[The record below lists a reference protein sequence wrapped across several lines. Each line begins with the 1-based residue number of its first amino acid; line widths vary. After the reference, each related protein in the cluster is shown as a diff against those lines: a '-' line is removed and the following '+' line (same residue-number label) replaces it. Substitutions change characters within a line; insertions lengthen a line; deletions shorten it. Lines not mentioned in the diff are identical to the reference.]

1 MINFLLDGQ
10 NCIKQKIDKMKS
22 KKSKLI
28 LVVVSVI
35 LIAVVI
41 VIFTGGKKSVTY
53 NTVTVSKGKL
63 ETTVMATGYV
73 QPVEVVEV
81 GTQVSGV
88 IEKIYVDY
96 NSQVKKGQLLAQLET
111 NTLLEK
117 VNQAKASLR
126 AAQSDLAFATQ
137 NYERVKTLYEANA
150 ATKATYE
157 DATNRRNQAETTSE
171 NAKATLKQAEVDL
184 SYAFI
189 YSPIDGV
196 ILDRAVNTGQTVAAA
211 FSTPTLFTIAED
223 LTKMQ
228 VEADVDEADIGQ
240 VRVGQQVIF
249 TVDAY
254 PRETFAG
261 TVSQLRL
268 QPVVTANV
276 VTYTVVVNAPNPDEK
291 LLPGMTANITIIVAS
306 EKGLL
311 VPVEAVNFRMD
322 EELADYLDINGNLAD
337 VGRGVWTK
345 SGDNIERNQITT
357 GLGDGI
363 FFIVNSGL
371 SAGQEVI
378 LSASIGKKQAAKK
391 NTSLLPPPPGGGH
404 PGGPNGGM

>member
-1 MINFLLDGQ
+1 MSAI
-10 NCIKQKIDKMKS
+10 II
-22 KKSKLI
+22 I
-28 LVVVSVI
+28 VTV
-35 LIAVVI
+35 
-41 VIFTGGKKSVTY
+41 VIFTGGKKRLSF
-53 NTVTVSKGKL
+53 NTTTINNGTL

-96 NSQVKKGQLLAQLET
+96 NSHVKKGQLLAKLET
-111 NTLLEK
+111 NTLLER

-126 AAQSDLAFATQ
+126 AAQSDLNYTTQ

-150 ATKATYE
+150 ATRASYE
-157 DATNRRNQAETTSE
+157 DAINRRNQAETTYE

-196 ILDRAVNTGQTVAAA
+196 VLDRAVNTGQTVAAA
-211 FSTPTLFTIAED
+211 FTTPTLFTIAED

-228 VEADVDEADIGQ
+228 VEADIDEADIGQ
-240 VRVGQQVIF
+240 VRVGQQVNF
-249 TVDAY
+249 TVDSY
-254 PRETFAG
+254 PDDTFTG
-261 TVSQLRL
+261 TVSQIRL

-291 LLPGMTANITIIVAS
+291 LFPGMTANITIIVAS
-306 EKGLL
+306 ERGLL
-311 VPVEAVNFRMD
+311 IPVEAINFRMN
-322 EELADYLDINGNLAD
+322 EEISTYLDIAEVEVNE
-337 VGRGVWTK
+337 VPGVWVK
-345 SGDNIERNQITT
+345 SGDKIERRQIST

-363 FFIVNSGL
+363 FFIVKSGL
-371 SAGQEVI
+371 SESEEVI
-378 LSASIGKKQAAKK
+378 LSLSFGSEKTVKRSTNLMQ
-391 NTSLLPPPPGGGH
+391 PPPGGGPAG
-404 PGGPNGGM
+404 PGRGM

>member
-1 MINFLLDGQ
+1 MKRKKLKVILLA
-10 NCIKQKIDKMKS
+10 
-22 KKSKLI
+22 
-28 LVVVSVI
+28 VAVI
-35 LIAVVI
+35 LIAAAI
-41 VIFTGGKKSVTY
+41 AIFTRGKESVHF
-53 NTVTVSKGKL
+53 NTETIRKGTI

-88 IEKIYVDY
+88 IERIYVDY
-96 NSQVKKGQLLAQLET
+96 NSHVKKGQLLAQLET

-117 VNQAKASLR
+117 VNQAKASVK
-126 AAQSDLAFATQ
+126 AARSDLDYADQ
-137 NYERVKTLYEANA
+137 NYKRIKTLYEANA
-150 ATKATYE
+150 ATRATYE
-157 DATNRRNQAETTSE
+157 DATNRRNQSETTFE
-171 NAKATLKQAEVDL
+171 NAKTTLKQTEVDL

-223 LTKMQ
+223 LKKMQ

-240 VRVGQQVIF
+240 VRIGQHVVF

-254 PRETFAG
+254 PNDTFTG

-268 QPVVTANV
+268 QPIVTSNV
-276 VTYTVVVNAPNPDEK
+276 VTYTVVVNAPNPGEK

-306 EKGLL
+306 ERGLL
-311 VPVEAVNFRMD
+311 VPVEAVNFQMEEDVATYLEIAGD
-322 EELADYLDINGNLAD
+322 EATKK
-337 VGRGVWTK
+337 VGVWLK
-345 SGDNIERNQITT
+345 DGEKIKRKPIST

-363 FFIVNSGL
+363 FFIIKSGL
-371 SAGQEVI
+371 IEGDEVI
-378 LSASIGKKQAAKK
+378 MSASLGKEKPVRKS
-391 NTSLLPPPPGGGH
+391 TSIIPAPPGGGH
-404 PGGPNGGM
+404 PSGPNGGL

>member
-1 MINFLLDGQ
+1 
-10 NCIKQKIDKMKS
+10 MKS
-22 KKSKLI
+22 KKSK
-28 LVVVSVI
+28 VI
-35 LIAVVI
+35 LIAVSVI
-41 VIFTGGKKSVTY
+41 VIVFAIMIFTGGKNSVSF
-53 NTVTVSKGKL
+53 NTATISEGTV

-88 IEKIYVDY
+88 IEKIYVDF
-96 NSQVKKGQLLAQLET
+96 NSHVKKGHLLAQLET
-111 NTLLEK
+111 NTLLER
-117 VNQAKASLR
+117 VNQAKASQR
-126 AAQSDLAFATQ
+126 AAQSDLAYATQ
-137 NYERVKTLYEANA
+137 NYERGKTLYEANA
-150 ATKATYE
+150 ATRASFE
-157 DATNRRNQAETTSE
+157 DVTNRRNQAETTFE

-240 VRVGQQVIF
+240 VRVGQKVNF
-249 TVDAY
+249 TVDSY
-254 PRETFAG
+254 PDDTFIG
-261 TVSQLRL
+261 TVSQVRL
-268 QPVVTANV
+268 QPVVTSNV

-291 LLPGMTANITIIVAS
+291 LLPGMTANITIIIAS

-311 VPVEAVNFRMD
+311 TPVEAINYRMD
-322 EELADYLDINGNLAD
+322 DEVATYLDLAADVANGNQA
-337 VGRGVWTK
+337 VWVK
-345 SGDNIERNQITT
+345 SGDNIEKREITT

-363 FFIVNSGL
+363 FFIVKSGL
-371 SAGQEVI
+371 SDGQEVI
-378 LSASIGKKQAAKK
+378 LSASIGKEQALRNGK
-391 NTSLLPPPPGGGH
+391 SLLPPPPGGRR

>member
-1 MINFLLDGQ
+1 
-10 NCIKQKIDKMKS
+10 MKS
-22 KKSKLI
+22 KKSKA
-28 LVVVSVI
+28 I
-35 LIAVVI
+35 LIAMAVI
-41 VIFTGGKKSVTY
+41 IIVFSIVTFTGGKKSVSF
-53 NTVTVSKGKL
+53 NTAVISSGTL

-96 NSQVKKGQLLAQLET
+96 NSHVKKGQLLAQLET
-111 NTLLEK
+111 NTLLERL
-117 VNQAKASLR
+117 NQAKASQR
-126 AAQSDLAFATQ
+126 AAQSDLAYVTQ
-137 NYERVKTLYEANA
+137 NYERVKTLYEAKA
-150 ATKATYE
+150 ATRASYE
-157 DATNRRNQAETTSE
+157 EATNRRNQAETTFE

-240 VRVGQQVIF
+240 VRVGQKVNF
-249 TVDAY
+249 TVDSY
-254 PRETFAG
+254 PDDTFIG
-261 TVSQLRL
+261 TVSQVRL
-268 QPVVTANV
+268 QPVVTSNV

-291 LLPGMTANITIIVAS
+291 LLPGMTASITIIIAS
-306 EKGLL
+306 ENGLL
-311 VPVEAVNFRMD
+311 TPVEAVNFRMD
-322 EELADYLDINGNLAD
+322 EEVATYLDIATDIENGNQT
-337 VGRGVWTK
+337 VWVK
-345 SGDNIERNQITT
+345 SGDNIEKRQIST

-363 FFIVNSGL
+363 FFIAISGL
-371 SAGQEVI
+371 LEGQEVI
-378 LSASIGKKQAAKK
+378 LSASIGKEKAVRKG
-391 NTSLLPPPPGGGH
+391 TSLLPPPPGGGR